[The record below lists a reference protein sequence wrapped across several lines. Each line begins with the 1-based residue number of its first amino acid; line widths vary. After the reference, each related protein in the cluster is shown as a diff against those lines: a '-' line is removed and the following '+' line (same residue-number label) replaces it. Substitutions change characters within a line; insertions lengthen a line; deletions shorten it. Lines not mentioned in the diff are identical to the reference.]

1 MNYINCQKFLKISS
15 WRIILTTLLLIS
27 SGSAIAAPTAINQ
40 GELFSSSINNNR
52 PAVHHSITTD
62 PLSDKISID
71 LVTVGDPGNFTSS
84 KRHGAIP
91 YIFCIGK
98 YNVTADQYCAFLN
111 AVAAMDTYGLY
122 DEKME
127 TDLSIP
133 ARIKRS
139 GAPGSY
145 TYSVVSGK
153 KHSAIVYVSCLSAQ
167 RFCNWLENGQP
178 SGLQKEGTTET
189 GSYTLNGTMD
199 TLFDANKNAQWRLP
213 NNDEWFKAAYYK
225 GGGVEAGYWHESRLV
240 GTYGTYNMTGHIAQ
254 WCTGT
259 KSSPTHKIH
268 LTYDDDSRNC
278 RNADYRTN
286 LTGFRVIG
294 PGPAPELSQQDLR
307 FQCLRLNFSK

>member
-91 YIFCIGK
+91 YIFSIGK

-153 KHSAIVYVSCLSAQ
+153 KNASIVYISYLNAQ

-189 GSYTLNGTMD
+189 GSYTLNGTTD
-199 TLFDANKNAQWRLP
+199 TIVDTNKNAQWRLP
-213 NNDEWFKAAYYK
+213 DRNEWVKAAYYK
-225 GGGVEAGYWHESRLV
+225 GGGIAAGYWHESRLI
-240 GTYGTYNMTGHIAQ
+240 GAYGTYDMTDHIAQ
-254 WCTGT
+254 WSSGT
-259 KSSPTHKIH
+259 ISLRTQKLYLHA
-268 LTYDDDSRNC
+268 DDYSKDYCDPN
-278 RNADYRTN
+278 YRTN
-286 LTGFRVIG
+286 KNGFRVV
-294 PGPAPELSQQDLR
+294 GPAPEPSLQ
-307 FQCLRLNFSK
+307 